1 MIGRDKS
8 KRNKDKK
15 EWSTMRVP
23 CEFKRRFRI
32 MAAEHNMNMSE
43 FARFLSRKRV
53 SSDSFKKG
61 FERVEREYKNFVKKN
76 KDNDNGG
83 GGFNF
88 RI

>member
-1 MIGRDKS
+1 MRRKKDRK
-8 KRNKDKK
+8 KNKKK

-43 FARFLSRKRV
+43 FARFLSRKGV
-53 SSDSFKKG
+53 GSDSFKKG
-61 FERVEREYKNFVKKN
+61 FERVEREYENFVKKN
-76 KDNDNGG
+76 KDDDNGG

>member
-1 MIGRDKS
+1 MRRKKDGK
-8 KRNKDKK
+8 KNKKK

-23 CEFKRRFRI
+23 CEFQRRFRI

-43 FARFLSRKRV
+43 FARFLSRKGV
-53 SSDSFKKG
+53 SSANFKKG

-76 KDNDNGG
+76 KDDNNDG